1 MSILS
6 IIVIYIVGFMLSV
19 FLWTLFDT
27 DGDNEAIAP
36 LSIFW
41 FLVIPAVGIFFVS
54 ASLYFGPE
62 WLAIKC
68 KEAIAKWGE

>member
-1 MSILS
+1 MTILS
-6 IIVIYIVGFMLSV
+6 IIIIYVVGFMLSV

-27 DGDNEAIAP
+27 DDSNEATAP
-36 LSIFW
+36 LSVFW
-41 FLVIPAVGIFFVS
+41 PVVIPFVLIFLIGWV
-54 ASLYFGPE
+54 LYYGPE